1 MKTGLPSRWL
11 SSRWLASRWVWRAA
25 ALVALVLV
33 FAAYQRPDM
42 LFTLATAVWN
52 CF

>member
-1 MKTGLPSRWL
+1 M
-11 SSRWLASRWVWRAA
+11 AA
-25 ALVALVLV
+25 ALAACLLI
-33 FAAYQRPDM
+33 FAAYLRPDM

>member
-1 MKTGLPSRWL
+1 VNVKRATWMLGA
-11 SSRWLASRWVWRAA
+11 LAAC
-25 ALVALVLV
+25 LLV
-33 FAAYQRPDM
+33 FAAYLQPDM